1 VRHHS
6 SIRGRV
12 LIVVAMA
19 TLGCA
24 FTKLIGQ
31 QESARGAG
39 NSPGPQQDDPEA
51 LHKRLSGKVE
61 RVKEGVKK
69 WEESGRDPSAILKRM
84 AEKVGPL
91 LDSGKPLEAEAELD
105 RVLKALGQESDG
117 NPEPAKQ
124 KEQSFSTFPRDRPR
138 TTVGNLGLQLIFHS
152 VDSPVA
158 RIQSKLNAVQKL
170 GPEWARKGGDAA
182 KLQALMLNFSRQGDR
197 SDFVGAE
204 KTIDEILSLLGAK
217 DISLADASLEMHRK
231 EREGIIADARR
242 LNLTGIEDYVGWA
255 VVEPERGTSNWGTYR
270 EDAVAIR
277 KAGVKFVPFLWIQSL
292 PRWVKDDSRTVYTS
306 NVGTGRETGALSIF
320 APATHEAYDRFFG
333 KAKRELGELVD
344 ILRIGSP
351 YDFGE
356 MCYPAAAASAHF
368 PMKNLEPGFWV
379 NEAPARAHF
388 KAAIEKK
395 YGTVG
400 RLNTAWGTSFA
411 TFEAIDYP
419 RDIRSPRYWLDFIH
433 WYQDGFTEMMGKIA
447 AIARKHFPEIPI
459 NINIGMPYEKV
470 NLGQDIT
477 GLAKIAAEKGISV
490 RTPTGM
496 MVPFL
501 MTKRVATAARH
512 YRPPYFSS
520 EPAGGSASCEQMALA
535 FFADLTNGVNWH
547 FDYGSNYDRCQESF
561 AAYRRLWSGSEY
573 PRIDTALFFTTTAHF
588 LENWDNWRPAG
599 FNGGFPGGLQ
609 EYAEALRDRIDYD
622 VVDERL
628 ISDGFLASYRF
639 LIWPRGTVAEAD
651 TLRKIKAWVQD
662 GGTLLIAGLED
673 IRTVERDSGAF
684 EGLANLPATGGVR
697 QVGKGR
703 LIEIAG
709 GVQDL
714 DGKVPAGLDARDG
727 VLVSAFKAG
736 TLVFNRTD
744 RAVMKTFSVKG
755 IPTEITLEP
764 FEFRWIGQ

>member
-1 VRHHS
+1 MPVRS
-6 SIRGRV
+6 R
-12 LIVVAMA
+12 
-19 TLGCA
+19 
-24 FTKLIGQ
+24 
-31 QESARGAG
+31 QERRS
-39 NSPGPQQDDPEA
+39 
-51 LHKRLSGKVE
+51 
-61 RVKEGVKK
+61 
-69 WEESGRDPSAILKRM
+69 DPSR
-84 AEKVGPL
+84 VF
-91 LDSGKPLEAEAELD
+91 LETGRAT
-105 RVLKALGQESDG
+105 
-117 NPEPAKQ
+117 
-124 KEQSFSTFPRDRPR
+124 TF
-138 TTVGNLGLQLIFHS
+138 GNLGLQLIFHS

-170 GPEWARKGGDAA
+170 GPEWAKNGGDAA
-182 KLQALMLNFSRQGDR
+182 KLQSLMLKFSRQGDR

-231 EREGIIADARR
+231 ERESFIADARR

-255 VVEPERGTSNWGTYR
+255 VVEPKRGASNWGTYR

-320 APATHEAYDRFFG
+320 APATHEAYERFFG
-333 KAKRELGELVD
+333 QAKHELGDQVD

-368 PMKNLEPGFWV
+368 PMENLEAGFWV

-388 KAAIEKK
+388 KASMEKK

-400 RLNTAWGTSFA
+400 RLNAAWGTTFA
-411 TFEAIDYP
+411 SFEAIDYP

-477 GLAKIAAEKGISV
+477 GLARMAAAKGVSV
-490 RTPTGM
+490 RTPTGY

-501 MTKRVATAARH
+501 MTKRVATAARR

-535 FFADLTNGVNWH
+535 YFSDLTTGVNWH

-561 AAYRRLWSGSEY
+561 AAYRRLWAGAEY
-573 PRIDTALFFTTTAHF
+573 PRVETALFFPTTAHF
-588 LENWDNWRPAG
+588 LENWDKWRPAG
-599 FNGGFPGGLQ
+599 FSGGFPAGLR
-609 EYAEALRDRIDYD
+609 EYAEELRDSIDYD

-628 ISDGFLASYRF
+628 VIDGFLATYRF
-639 LIWPRGTVAEAD
+639 LIWPTGTVAEAD
-651 TLRKIKAWVQD
+651 TLRKVKTWVED

-673 IRTVERDSGAF
+673 IRTVERDRGAF
-684 EGLANLPATGGVR
+684 EGLPNLPTTGGIR

-703 LIEIAG
+703 LIEIGAR
-709 GVQDL
+709 VQDL
-714 DGKVPAGLDARDG
+714 DGKFPAGLDARDG
-727 VLVSAFKAG
+727 VLVSGFKGG
-736 TLVFNRTD
+736 TLVFNRTN
-744 RAVMKTFSVKG
+744 RAVMKKISEKG
-755 IPTEITLEP
+755 VPTEITIAP
-764 FEFRWIGQ
+764 FEFRWIGH